1 MLLWRCYLTPHPT
14 ITVQFVMTQALASL
28 LMVMGIGLPMVAG
41 ASPMLGASLQYTI
54 THYSSL
60 STDTNIPLGFNT
72 TDSNLTLHQLK
83 ISAEHLELLPA
94 CGLLDNY
101 WVSGLSKMERNG
113 FETSLLFFCNVY
125 LV

>member
-14 ITVQFVMTQALASL
+14 ITVQFVMTQALASQ

-60 STDTNIPLGFNT
+60 STDSNIPLGFNT
-72 TDSNLTLHQLK
+72 TARTQILLYSNSKPLETTATTL
-83 ISAEHLELLPA
+83 
-94 CGLLDNY
+94 
-101 WVSGLSKMERNG
+101 WTRGLSMVIGYGTFHAFNG
-113 FETSLLFFCNVY
+113 EK
-125 LV
+125 